1 MLVTANVFGPLIDVF
16 ESVLKFFHNSGG
28 ISWGLS
34 IVLLT
39 IAVRALLIPLTFRQ
53 IKSMV
58 RMQSLA
64 PQMKESQAKYKEDKQ
79 RQQQEIM
86 KFYKANNVNPLG
98 SCLPLV
104 LQLPVFV
111 SLYYMLKKNL
121 RFDICPGRQTAFR
134 EAYAKQHN
142 ISLAAAHSQTTY
154 CGTHAAGAHFL
165 FIHDL
170 TAKATGVELGI
181 LIVLYVGSQLGSS
194 LLMSAATMDPTQRKV
209 MLFMPL
215 IFVLFV
221 IRFPAGL
228 LLYWITTNLWTV
240 IQQYTVRRYIG
251 PTVAVVPGG
260 GNGAAVIDS
269 PSRGSLTGGSGGG
282 GNGSGGGGGSG
293 GSGVGGGGL
302 ATRLRDRLAAVQSGG
317 QAAPPAKTGKP
328 GPAESGNGAGSS
340 SKVSSGSRGRSQ
352 NGKSSGASGGTGDAE
367 AGSSSRLSPAKRR
380 RGASNEGSGNGNG
393 SSGASTTGGNGARAG
408 APPPRPPRKKKK
420 RSGRRR

>member
-16 ESVLKFFHNSGG
+16 ETVLKFFHNSGG

-39 IAVRALLIPLTFRQ
+39 IAVRAVLIPLTFRQ

-58 RMQSLA
+58 RMQGLS
-64 PQMKESQAKYKEDKQ
+64 PQMKEIQAKYKDDKQ

-86 KFYKANNVNPLG
+86 KFYKENNVNPLG

-121 RFDICPGRQTAFR
+121 RNDICPKTQALFR
-134 EAYAKQHN
+134 EAYHTAHHVT
-142 ISLAAAHSQTTY
+142 LAAAHSETTA
-154 CGTHAAGAHFL
+154 CGHVPAAHFL

-170 TAKATGVELGI
+170 TAKATGIELGI

-215 IFVLFV
+215 IFVL
-221 IRFPAGL
+221 RFPAGL

-251 PTVAVVPGG
+251 PTVAVVPAGASGG
-260 GNGAAVIDS
+260 SSKSGG
-269 PSRGSLTGGSGGG
+269 GSLTGSGGT
-282 GNGSGGGGGSG
+282 GNGSGSG
-293 GSGVGGGGL
+293 GVGGLG
-302 ATRLRDRLAAVQSGG
+302 ARLRDRLSAAQAGG
-317 QAAPPAKTGKP
+317 AEGRAETAK
-328 GPAESGNGAGSS
+328 ALRSNGAGSS
-340 SKVSSGSRGRSQ
+340 AAGSSEKV
-352 NGKSSGASGGTGDAE
+352 AGTGSKGS
-367 AGSSSRLSPAKRR
+367 GSSSRGR
-380 RGASNEGSGNGNG
+380 SGNGNG
-393 SSGASTTGGNGARAG
+393 TRGGGPSSASAGASSKAASGRGRRGASSSNGSGSSNGDGSSTGGNGNGARAG

>member
-16 ESVLKFFHNSGG
+16 EAVLKFFHNSGG
-28 ISWGLS
+28 IGWGLS

-39 IAVRALLIPLTFRQ
+39 IAVRAVLIPLTYRQ

-58 RMQSLA
+58 RMQGLA
-64 PQMKESQAKYKEDKQ
+64 PQMKEIQAKYKEDKQ

-121 RFDICPGRQTAFR
+121 RYDICPKIQDAFR
-134 EAYAKQHN
+134 TNYAHAHH
-142 ISLAAAHSQTTY
+142 ITLAAAHSQTTS
-154 CGTHAAGAHFL
+154 CGSAPGAHFL

-170 TAKATGVELGI
+170 TAKATGIELGI

-194 LLMSAATMDPTQRKV
+194 LLMSASTMDPTQRKV

-240 IQQYTVRRYIG
+240 LQQYTVRRYIG
-251 PTVAVVPGG
+251 PTVAVVPAGGSGG
-260 GNGAAVIDS
+260 GSAGS
-269 PSRGSLTGGSGGG
+269 SSRGALTGGSGGS
-282 GNGSGGGGGSG
+282 GNGASAGSGGGGGF
-293 GSGVGGGGL
+293 GS
-302 ATRLRDRLAAVQSGG
+302 RMRDRLAAAQSGA
-317 QAAPPAKTGKP
+317 QASPPPTRTAKP
-328 GPAESGNGAGSS
+328 GPKESANGAGSS
-340 SKVSSGSRGRSQ
+340 SKVSSSSRGRAG
-352 NGKSSGASGGTGDAE
+352 NGKGAVSGGGSGSGSGDAG
-367 AGSSSRLSPAKRR
+367 GSSRRSPVKRL
-380 RGASNEGSGNGNG
+380 RGASNESSGNGTGSSNGSGNG
-393 SSGASTTGGNGARAG
+393 ANGARAG